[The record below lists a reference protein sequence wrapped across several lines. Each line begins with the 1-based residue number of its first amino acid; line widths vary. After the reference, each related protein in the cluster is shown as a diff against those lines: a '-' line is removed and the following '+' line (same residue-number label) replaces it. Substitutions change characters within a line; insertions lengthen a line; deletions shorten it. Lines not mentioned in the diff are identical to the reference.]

1 MQVSNHLDLVR
12 VAHNDPETKKMKDLM
27 FAMTAFDTDDS
38 SLLYQVSHLTLP
50 YLTLPLL
57 PLDRSIT
64 FASLASSPALL
75 FVVSRDIV
83 EPSTPPLSTSYKQVS

>member
-50 YLTLPLL
+50 YLTLPYLTL
-57 PLDRSIT
+57 PYLTLPYLTLPYLALPCLTLPDQQ
-64 FASLASSPALL
+64 SLGAG
-75 FVVSRDIV
+75 
-83 EPSTPPLSTSYKQVS
+83 Q